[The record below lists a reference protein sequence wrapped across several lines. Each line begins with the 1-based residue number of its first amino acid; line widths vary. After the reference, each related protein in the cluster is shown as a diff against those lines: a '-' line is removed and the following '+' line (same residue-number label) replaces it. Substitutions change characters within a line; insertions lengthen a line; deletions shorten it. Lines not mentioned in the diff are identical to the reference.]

1 MFKFLINELYGLFLS
16 CEIVDEDL
24 RLFFIKWLEKE
35 LEILYKMLDY
45 GSVVEESDEE
55 EEDVVEINVELG
67 MGQL

>member
-35 LEILYKMLDY
+35 LEIFYKMLDY

-67 MGQL
+67 MSQL

>member
-24 RLFFIKWLEKE
+24 RLYFIKWLEKE
-35 LEILYKMLDY
+35 LEIFYKMLDY

-67 MGQL
+67 MSQL

>member
-35 LEILYKMLDY
+35 LEIFYKMLDY

-67 MGQL
+67 MDQL

>member
-67 MGQL
+67 MSQL

>member
-67 MGQL
+67 MDQL

>member
-24 RLFFIKWLEKE
+24 RLYFIKWLEKE
-35 LEILYKMLDY
+35 LEIFYKMLDY

-67 MGQL
+67 MDQL